1 MDVPISYAIVAG
13 VFIALAVICFAARAK
28 RVAPK
33 KEKPIGSAEEMKR
46 SPA

>member
-1 MDVPISYAIVAG
+1 LAG
-13 VFIALAVICFAARAK
+13 VFIALAVICFGARAK

-33 KEKPIGSAEEMKR
+33 KKPIGIAEGKR